1 MEENLDIVSD
11 EEPVYQQD
19 QKEVDSS
26 PDAQEVNEDLQ
37 AVMSEDENSKEIISN
52 YSIDE
57 TEEEKIHGKLVQQFK
72 NFTEV

>member
-1 MEENLDIVSD
+1 MEENQDIVSD

-19 QKEVDSS
+19 QKDVESS
-26 PDAQEVNEDLQ
+26 PDAQEVNDLQ

-57 TEEEKIHGKLVQQFK
+57 TEEENIHGKLVQQFK

>member
-11 EEPVYQQD
+11 EEAVYQQD

-37 AVMSEDENSKEIISN
+37 AVMSEDENSKEIVSN

-57 TEEEKIHGKLVQQFK
+57 TEEENIHGKLVQQFK